1 MPSYWSTAHPSLTT
15 LLLAQMPSDWFTAHQ
30 SLITFSLGNCHLVG
44 QQLFLVLPTSYW
56 LNRPLIGQQLLLLL
70 SPTDW
75 STAHQSLTILL
86 SANPPSD
93 WFCVGRV
100 SSSDQAHWSLK
111 GPNRV
116 KVLCAKTTS
125 NQAFL

>member
-1 MPSYWSTAHPSLTT
+1 MPSGWSTALPSLTT
-15 LLLAQMPSDWFTAHQ
+15 LLLAKPTSDWSTAITSLTILLLAKAPSD
-30 SLITFSLGNCHLVG
+30 S
-44 QQLFLVLPTSYW
+44 
-56 LNRPLIGQQLLLLL
+56 
-70 SPTDW
+70 